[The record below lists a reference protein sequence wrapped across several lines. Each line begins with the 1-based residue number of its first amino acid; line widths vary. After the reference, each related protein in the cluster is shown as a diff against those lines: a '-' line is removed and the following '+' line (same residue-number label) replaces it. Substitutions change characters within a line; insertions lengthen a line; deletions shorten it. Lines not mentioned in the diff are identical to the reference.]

1 MNIYN
6 GDTHAWCGYEHVILH
21 IIYFISTSYKNG
33 VVDDGVPA
41 ILQYGPSDLYLADR
55 KETMAILKKDTH
67 TPLHICK
74 LGPLIMLIFCGTHG
88 HLASTTYNI

>member
-1 MNIYN
+1 MAILKK
-6 GDTHAWCGYEHVILH
+6 DTHTPL
-21 IIYFISTSYKNG
+21 T
-33 VVDDGVPA
+33 
-41 ILQYGPSDLYLADR
+41 DR

-74 LGPLIMLIFCGTHG
+74 LGLPLIMLMFRGTHGHLASTHG

>member
-1 MNIYN
+1 ME
-6 GDTHAWCGYEHVILH
+6 GVE
-21 IIYFISTSYKNG
+21 NG

-41 ILQYGPSDLYLADR
+41 ILQYRSSDLYLTDR

-74 LGPLIMLIFCGTHG
+74 
-88 HLASTTYNI
+88 